1 MSKNVCPHCGSELLL
16 FEEPSELR
24 NEVQAYCDRCIA
36 SGPWELTEEEAI
48 AAFCRPAHLV
58 AEYDAKITQRDA
70 QIERLRTAHQNG
82 GGALLDAAFAALER
96 WMEDQ

>member
-1 MSKNVCPHCGSELLL
+1 MSRNVCPHCGSELLL

-58 AEYDAKITQRDA
+58 AEYDAKIAKLKEIIVEQA
-70 QIERLRTAHQNG
+70 EAINK
-82 GGALLDAAFAALER
+82 GAELCAECMYKEASDEQ
-96 WMEDQ
+96 D